1 MYKKY
6 NHTVGYNI
14 WKIEWCTKY
23 RYKIFT
29 KFFMMMYCKVAV
41 EEACKRYEMEILAL
55 KVMPQHIHMVVSL
68 PRGMT
73 DIKALQLLKGFTSRL
88 IFLLCPDLR
97 KRYPKGH
104 LWGGSFAATVGE
116 TELDEAIDYVNN
128 QEIHH
133 RF

>member
-6 NHTVGYNI
+6 NHAVGYNI

-23 RYKIFT
+23 RYKIFC
-29 KFFMMMYCKVAV
+29 KFFMITYCRVAV
-41 EEACKRYEMEILAL
+41 EEACKRYSMEILAL
-55 KVMPQHIHMVVSL
+55 KVMPEHIHLVASL

-73 DIKALQLLKGFTSRL
+73 DIRALQLLKGFSSRV

-97 KRYPKGH
+97 KRYSKGH

-116 TELDEAIDYVNN
+116 TELQDAIDYVNN

-133 RF
+133 AI